1 MPNEIKYNGVTI
13 ASPPG
18 GKTATIHCK
27 GKKMS
32 GDILVEFGLVST
44 TKVISDGS
52 SITIEDAAVFEESED
67 TISIGG

>member
-1 MPNEIKYNGVTI
+1 MPNEIKYNGAVI

-18 GKTATIHCK
+18 GKTVTLPCG

-32 GDILVEFGLVST
+32 GNISVEFDLVST
-44 TKVISDGS
+44 TKVISDGP